1 MPVYNG
7 EKYLKDA
14 IKGVLVQTFKDFEL
28 IIINDNSTD
37 RSKNIAEEF
46 ALGDPRIVVAD
57 NTNHPKGLFGALNS
71 ALDLCNGELIARTDG
86 DDINRD
92 YRLEKQVKFLDRNPN
107 IDIVGGGYEL
117 FGEKIRNNKIFHPR
131 LGIIICWRFL
141 SNTYF
146 CHPTVIFRKKVLNTI
161 KYYPEEVC
169 EDFAFLSKVIHYHI
183 GANIK
188 EILVDYR
195 QHNLNYSKTKKDD
208 IKSSV
213 IKTYKE
219 NYEFYTGSMYGYDI
233 FYKFHAEHRLKI
245 RNFIFVAKKSF
256 TIANKMLR
264 NYKMASHSK
273 NAIYLYLTIS
283 IDILK
288 SIILDKIYVVMYLG
302 KRL

>member
-1 MPVYNG
+1 MPIYNG

-14 IKGVLVQTFKDFEL
+14 IEGVLVQTFKDFEL

-46 ALGDPRIVVAD
+46 ASSDPRILVAD
-57 NTNHPKGLFGALNS
+57 NTNHSKGLFGALNS
-71 ALDLCNGELIARTDG
+71 ALDLCNGELIARADG

-92 YRLEKQVKFLDRNPN
+92 YRLEKQVEFLDKNPT

-117 FGEKIRNNKIFHPR
+117 FGEKIRNKKIFHPK

-146 CHPTVIFRKKVLNTI
+146 CHPTVMFRRKVLNTI

-169 EDFAFLSKVIHYHI
+169 EDFAFLSRVIHYHI
-183 GANIK
+183 GENMK
-188 EILVDYR
+188 EIFVNYR
-195 QHNLNYSKTKKDD
+195 QHDLNYSNTKKDE
-208 IKSSV
+208 IRSNV
-213 IKTYKE
+213 IKIYKE
-219 NYEFYTGSMYGYDI
+219 NYGFYTGSMDGYDI
-233 FYKFHAEHRLKI
+233 FYKFHAKHRLKI
-245 RNFIFVAKKSF
+245 RNFIFITKKSF
-256 TIANKMLR
+256 TIAKKMLCTY
-264 NYKMASHSK
+264 NMTSYSK